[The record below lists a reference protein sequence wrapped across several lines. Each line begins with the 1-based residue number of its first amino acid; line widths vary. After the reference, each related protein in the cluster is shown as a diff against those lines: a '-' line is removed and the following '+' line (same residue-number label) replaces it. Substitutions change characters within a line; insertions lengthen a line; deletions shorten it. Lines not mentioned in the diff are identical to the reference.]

1 MFVVH
6 VIVFSMSNKKSYKLR
21 ELAGIL
27 HGHPF
32 RTAIREV
39 VDGNLLVVQARDV
52 RENFYID
59 TTRLRRIALEDKNNF
74 LLQKNDIIFSI
85 RAFLQASVID
95 VDQKMIA
102 SASVCIIRP
111 DISLII
117 PEYLALYINSRR
129 GQGSLRRYAVG
140 SSIRTIPMRDLREI
154 EILVPSVEEQELVVN
169 LYKNMNK
176 QKSIMDRKNELNKQI
191 FKSIL

>member
-1 MFVVH
+1 MCAN
-6 VIVFSMSNKKSYKLR
+6 VFGMSDKKSYKLR
-21 ELAGIL
+21 DLAGIL

-74 LLQKNDIIFSI
+74 LLQKEDIIFSI
-85 RAFLQASVID
+85 RAFLRASVID
-95 VDQKMIA
+95 VDQKIIA

-111 DISLII
+111 KTSLII
-117 PEYLALYINSRR
+117 PEYLALYMNSRR
-129 GQGSLRRYAVG
+129 GQANIRRYSIG
-140 SSIRTIPMRDLREI
+140 SAIKTILMRDLREI
-154 EILVPSVEEQELVVN
+154 EILVPPMSEQKLIVD
-169 LYKNMNK
+169 LYRNITK
-176 QKSIMDRKNELNKQI
+176 QEQLMEKRKKINKQI
-191 FKSIL
+191 FESIL

>member
-1 MFVVH
+1 MD
-6 VIVFSMSNKKSYKLR
+6 NKKNYKLR
-21 ELAGIL
+21 ELTEIL

-32 RTAIREV
+32 REAIEEV

-59 TTRLRRIALEDKNNF
+59 TTKLRRIFLEGKSNF
-74 LLQKNDIIFSI
+74 LLRKNDVIFSI

-111 DISLII
+111 DTSLII

-129 GQGSLRRYAVG
+129 GQTSLRRYAVG
-140 SSIRTIPMRDLREI
+140 SSISTILMRDLREI
-154 EILVPSVEEQELVVN
+154 EILVPSIAEQELIVN
-169 LYKNMNK
+169 LYKNINK
-176 QKSIMDRKNELNKQI
+176 QEKIMDRKKELNKQI
-191 FKSIL
+191 FDSIL